1 MTISAAALATFE
13 QLLNATLKL
22 DPESPQRLAPLHG
35 KVIQIQVLG
44 LGLSLYLIPD
54 PQGIQCLGQIE
65 GEADCVLRG
74 TPWGLANLS
83 NERSSTEQLFSGE
96 VTIEGDTALA
106 QRFGDFIA
114 TLDID
119 WEEQL
124 SRLTGD
130 VAAHE
135 IGGLFRGVLN
145 WGAKTRATAEQN
157 LKEYLQEELRMLPTV
172 YEMQPFL
179 QEVDRLRD
187 DVERLEARIQRLES
201 ARNPGDIDS

>member
-22 DPESPQRLAPLHG
+22 DPESPARLAPLHG
-35 KVIQIQVLG
+35 KVIQIQVTG
-44 LGLSLYLIPD
+44 LGFSLFLIPD
-54 PQGIQCLGQIE
+54 TQGIQCLGQIE
-65 GEADCVLRG
+65 GEADCMLRG

-83 NERSSTEQLFSGE
+83 NDRNSTEQVFSGA
-96 VTIEGDTALA
+96 VSIEGDTALA

-114 TLDID
+114 ALDID

-135 IGGLFRGVLN
+135 IGGLFRSVLG
-145 WGAKTRATAEQN
+145 WGAQARATAEQN
-157 LKEYLQEELRMLPTV
+157 LKEYLQEELRMLPSA
-172 YEMQPFL
+172 YEVQPFL
-179 QEVDRLRD
+179 EEVDRLRD

-201 ARNPGDIDS
+201 ARKKGDSDS

>member
-22 DPESPQRLAPLHG
+22 DPESPARLASLHG
-35 KVIQIQVLG
+35 KVIQIQVTG
-44 LGLSLYLIPD
+44 LGFSLFLIPD
-54 PQGIQCLGQIE
+54 TQGIQCLGQIE

-83 NERSSTEQLFSGE
+83 NDRSSTEQVFSGA
-96 VTIEGDTALA
+96 VSIEGDTALA

-114 TLDID
+114 ALDID

-135 IGGLFRGVLN
+135 IGGLFRSVLGWGVQ
-145 WGAKTRATAEQN
+145 ARATAGQN
-157 LKEYLQEELRMLPTV
+157 LKEYLQEELRMLPSA
-172 YEMQPFL
+172 YEVQPFL
-179 QEVDRLRD
+179 EEVDRLRD

-201 ARNPGDIDS
+201 ARKKGDSDS

>member
-22 DPESPQRLAPLHG
+22 DPESAARLAPLHG
-35 KVIQIQVLG
+35 KVIQIQVTG
-44 LGLSLYLIPD
+44 LGFSLFLIPD

-65 GEADCVLRG
+65 GEPDCVLRG

-83 NERSSTEQLFSGE
+83 NDRRSTEQVFSGA
-96 VTIEGDTALA
+96 VSIEGDTALA

-114 TLDID
+114 ALDID

-135 IGGLFRGVLN
+135 IGGLFRGILG
-145 WGAKTRATAEQN
+145 WGTQARATAEQN
-157 LKEYLQEELRMLPTV
+157 LKEYLQEELRMLPSA
-172 YEMQPFL
+172 YEVQPFL
-179 QEVDRLRD
+179 VEVDRLRD

-201 ARNPGDIDS
+201 ARKKGDSRS